1 MLRRIPVIVIVALLC
16 NQLTTYAQT
25 NTSSQIKFKR
35 QVVEYGTN
43 QNVKIKLTSHETLEG
58 RLAEIRNDSF
68 TLQLVDQTGQV
79 ISREVSY
86 TELSKVSKAGRQ
98 KAGSA
103 LKRGA
108 LYGAGFYAG
117 MLLVGLVVIGV
128 VAATS
133 R

>member
-1 MLRRIPVIVIVALLC
+1 MLRKLISVLLVTLLG
-16 NQLTTYAQT
+16 NNLTAYAQT
-25 NTSSQIKFKR
+25 NLTAEIKHKR

-43 QNVKIKLTSHETLEG
+43 QNIKVKLTSNEMLEG
-58 RLAEIRNDSF
+58 RIAEIRNDSF

-79 ISREVSY
+79 MNRDLSY
-86 TELSKVSKAGRQ
+86 AELSKVSKIGRQ

-103 LKRGA
+103 LKRGM

-117 MLLVGLVVIGV
+117 MLLVALVAVGIAS
-128 VAATS
+128 AAS